1 MEMVCIRFCLLLCW
15 LLPIA
20 AELLLRRLLPTA
32 LLTQTKWQAALLA
45 ASVFSN
51 RLLVAA
57 AHSGYYA
64 CCCRLAFFNTGDIA
78 ATRELVGTEDGALSF
93 SLLSVFFRAFLHPLR
108 ALRRQLSWDLL
119 RLFLYAVAVF
129 PGLFLLAVG
138 GNAVGVWQQELK
150 AGYVVL
156 YDGAQQA
163 LFAAGGVLF
172 CLLGAVTVFLFLQ
185 RFLPAVYL
193 REQYPTIWAA
203 LAAGFSRVRGRRAEV
218 WGNALKTLAV
228 LPLSFVPFLL
238 LRTAADVGCA
248 AFWQR
253 LPGKAAKKRRF
264 LHTRVLNP

>member
-1 MEMVCIRFCLLLCW
+1 MLKNGRRCLSGHRMEMVCIRFCLLLCW

-45 ASVFSN
+45 ASVFFN
-51 RLLVAA
+51 RLLVAS
-57 AHSGYYA
+57 AHGGYYA

-78 ATRELVGTEDGALSF
+78 ATRELVVTEDGALSF

-138 GNAVGVWQQELK
+138 GNAVGVW
-150 AGYVVL
+150 
-156 YDGAQQA
+156 QQA